1 MNQQHKTELK
11 VGLTVILGL
20 LVLIWVIGWAKNL
33 SVVDKDKKVKVLFG
47 NVSGL
52 EIGDNVT
59 VNGVRKGFV
68 ETIVVQ
74 DSSVIV
80 GLSLDNDVEL
90 PEGSK
95 FYVTMLD
102 LMGGKKVEIK
112 PGSKKTPLDMTLL
125 QKGEFQFDIPEVMS
139 LVGNMS
145 GDIPKIMTKIDTS
158 LSAINAY
165 LKDDDIKRDI
175 KTGLK
180 NFVALA
186 VEFRS
191 VLQEQRGQIDVLV
204 KNGIKLS
211 QNADSLTMT
220 ASGFIKE
227 NKDSIASSIK
237 NLNNLLAQSD
247 KLVSKLNSII
257 DETTSQKNNLGKLLY
272 DEKGYDELKATLKDA
287 KELLQLVKKQL
298 KNEGLNVNAK
308 IDLF

>member
-298 KNEGLNVNAK
+298 KNEGLNVKAK

>member
-1 MNQQHKTELK
+1 MNQQHKMELK
-11 VGLTVILGL
+11 VGLTVIIGL

-80 GLSLDNDVEL
+80 GLSLDNDVQL

-112 PGSKKTPLDMTLL
+112 PGSKKIPLNLALL
-125 QKGEFQFDIPEVMS
+125 QKGEFQFDVPEVMN

-204 KNGIKLS
+204 KNGIRLA

-272 DEKGYDELKATLKDA
+272 DEKSYDDLRATLKDA

-298 KNEGLNVNAK
+298 KNEGLNVKAR

>member
-112 PGSKKTPLDMTLL
+112 PGSRKTPLNLTLL
-125 QKGEFQFDIPEVMS
+125 QKGEFQFDVPEVMN

-158 LSAINAY
+158 LSAINTY

-186 VEFRS
+186 VEFRA

-204 KNGIKLS
+204 KNGIRLS
-211 QNADSLTMT
+211 KNADSLTMT
-220 ASGFIKE
+220 ATGFIKE

-237 NLNNLLAQSD
+237 NLNNLLLQSD
-247 KLVSKLNSII
+247 KLVSKLNAII

-272 DEKGYDELKATLKDA
+272 DEKSYDDLKITLKEA

-298 KNEGLNVNAK
+298 KNEGLNVKAK